1 MLNKKGVFV
10 EMKQKLKVNSLNLFY
25 IFVTVLLFCTCEIL
39 FVYFNFMEQSNTE
52 KNEITYQTTS
62 IAQELNIK
70 LQAATANYVFY
81 ALDDD
86 FNELFEETKLPYT
99 IDYITQTQYVK
110 DKIEVVLTSDSFLSD
125 IGFVVNEKNLIT
137 VNSVTEIDQEKILIA
152 AKNNHS
158 SADWYTSNIY
168 LNQSLSKNQENFFLL
183 KDIVGLSTKEVVA
196 QMVLLFSFSKVEE
209 IILEKQNVFGKQV
222 LLFEQPEVGTLEI
235 IWGDS
240 ATSEMLQQAVNEVYA
255 TMTEDY
261 YEQMIIVGNKTYYA
275 AFQREQSTG
284 WLIMSYYDVNE
295 VFFTSLYENAG
306 IYLLIGILFLI
317 VLLIEINSFRFLNKT
332 VCALRD
338 AMFQMKQGRF
348 VQLDW
353 KLERETLLKDVV
365 SGFNEMSQ
373 TLEETI
379 YENFIA
385 ELARKEA
392 ELKMLH
398 FQINP
403 HFLYNSLNSIQ
414 SLAVLHDVPSVACI
428 SENMARLFQYN
439 MQPDYVVTV
448 RDEIEL
454 LKQYYAIQN
463 IRFPNK
469 TRVQWEIEEQ
479 VLLCEIGKF
488 TLQPIFEN
496 IFKHATLHKKQI
508 EIKVSAKIVDEQ
520 LYKIQIWNTRSG
532 LSKAQ
537 VQEINERLS
546 RAVETSSAEN
556 IGMGNV
562 NKRIKLQYGEAY
574 GIFIESEINSFFCA
588 NIMLPVGKMARKE
601 KQDENF
607 DS

>member
-1 MLNKKGVFV
+1 
-10 EMKQKLKVNSLNLFY
+10 MKQKLKVNSLNLFY
-25 IFVTVLLFCTCEIL
+25 IFITGLLFCTCEIL
-39 FVYFNFMEQSNTE
+39 VVYFNFMEQSNVQ

-62 IAQELNIK
+62 IVQELNIK
-70 LQAATANYVFY
+70 IQSATANYVFY

-86 FNELFEETKLPYT
+86 FNEIFEETKLPYT

-137 VNSVTEIDQEKILIA
+137 VNSVTEIDQEKILAA
-152 AKNNHS
+152 AKNHHS
-158 SADWYTSNIY
+158 STDWYTSTIY

-209 IILEKQNVFGKQV
+209 IVLENQSLFSKQT
-222 LLFEQPEVGTLEI
+222 LLFEQSDNGTLEI
-235 IWGDS
+235 IWEDS
-240 ATSEMLQQAVNEVYA
+240 PTSEMLQQAVNEVCA
-255 TMTEDY
+255 MVTEDY

-284 WLIMSYYDVNE
+284 WLIMSYYDVNK
-295 VFFTSLYENAG
+295 VFFASLYENAG
-306 IYLLIGILFLI
+306 SYLLIGLVFLV
-317 VLLIEINSFRFLNKT
+317 VLLIQINSFRFLNMT
-332 VCALRD
+332 VCALSD
-338 AMFQMKQGRF
+338 AMFQMKQGNF
-348 VQLDW
+348 VQLDL
-353 KLERETLLKDVV
+353 KLERDTLLKDVV

-373 TLEETI
+373 TLEQTI

-403 HFLYNSLNSIQ
+403 HFLYNALNSIQ

-469 TRVQWEIEEQ
+469 TRIQWEIEEQ

-508 EIKVSAKIVDEQ
+508 EIKVSASRLNDQ
-520 LYKIQIWNTRSG
+520 SYKIQVWNSLSG
-532 LSKAQ
+532 LSKPQ

-546 RAVETSSAEN
+546 QAAETSSAAN

-574 GIFIESEINSFFCA
+574 GVFVESEMNSFFCA
-588 NIMLPVGKMARKE
+588 NIVLPMKKMEGKE
-601 KQDENF
+601 QQDENF
-607 DS
+607 DC